1 MPPYTTQFGLPQSEV
16 DYLNQGLPSISGIF
30 TNSPFTYTAPTA
42 AANIAATTPGL
53 TAEQLRLLYPERN
66 TRDNDGF
73 RGGGAFGNLDMSK
86 SKEFEVARYNE
97 KTGEY
102 DILDTE
108 TGYYNPTLGQYQTYD
123 GKNIT
128 HAGLNIT
135 PGLVSLIG
143 NLTGYDFGPKQ
154 GDIGGI
160 SDLNKLKD
168 FIEVQKKEKKSQIVE
183 DPADYL
189 ERKEKERKNIEYAK
203 VQNQIG
209 QSLHGGGDNNSGG
222 GGNKNSG
229 GGGFSGH
236 GGYGTSAE
244 RGGALHG

>member
-1 MPPYTTQFGLPQSEV
+1 VPPYTTQFGLPQSEA

-66 TRDNDGF
+66 TGGDDRF
-73 RGGGAFGNLDMSK
+73 RGDGAFGNLDMSK

-128 HAGLNIT
+128 HAGLDIA

-143 NLTGYDFGPKQ
+143 GLTGYDFGPKQ

-160 SDLNKLKD
+160 SDLNKLKN

-189 ERKEKERKNIEYAK
+189 ERKEKERRNIEYAK

-209 QSLHGGGDNNSGG
+209 QSLHGGGNNNSGG
-222 GGNKNSG
+222 GNNRFDGASTREEYSANPTAYSG
-229 GGGFSGH
+229 SF
-236 GGYGTSAE
+236 
-244 RGGALHG
+244 

>member
-1 MPPYTTQFGLPQSEV
+1 MPPYTTQFGLPQSEA

-66 TRDNDGF
+66 TGGNDGF

-102 DILDTE
+102 DILATE

-135 PGLVSLIG
+135 PGLVGLIG

-189 ERKEKERKNIEYAK
+189 ERKEKERRNIEYAK
-203 VQNQIG
+203 VQNKIG
-209 QSLHGGGDNNSGG
+209 QSLHGGGNNNSGG
-222 GGNKNSG
+222 GNKGTKGSDGADYSSAASTGAKSG
-229 GGGFSGH
+229 F
-236 GGYGTSAE
+236 GYG
-244 RGGALHG
+244 L